1 MVPQPFEFV
10 VCFKGQKHD
19 DLTLAEF
26 TARYAELHSPK
37 AYPPTTRTLHLHCS
51 SILCDVFGYTV
62 YLLVS
67 LRSSHGHAF
76 WNQMCSGWLERLLTH
91 LESRSLQGLVKPSS
105 RFRGSTCRR
114 LHHGFLLL
122 GFSAW
127 PLQVKQGSLW
137 WTHMVDTGVA
147 ALHIELLVLWWWRR
161 IPTFPEPVL
170 PDWNLQ
176 SHCITTPFSARLK
189 TFCFR
194 F

>member
-1 MVPQPFEFV
+1 MFQRTKTRWSHISRIYCKICRALFSKGVPSHHKNFASALFIYPLW
-10 VCFKGQKHD
+10 CIW
-19 DLTLAEF
+19 
-26 TARYAELHSPK
+26 LHSLLALQSEIFTWPCVLK
-37 AYPPTTRTLHLHCS
+37 S
-51 SILCDVFGYTV
+51 NVFGLTGEIAYSFGV
-62 YLLVS
+62 KAPS
-67 LRSSHGHAF
+67 RSSKTII
-76 WNQMCSGWLERLLTH
+76 S
-91 LESRSLQGLVKPSS
+91 V
-105 RFRGSTCRR
+105 RGSMCRR

-137 WTHMVDTGVA
+137 WTHMVDAGVA
-147 ALHIELLVLWWWRR
+147 ALHIELLVPWWWIR